1 MALIGKIQPSKG
13 GWIIGAS
20 GLLALVVLIAAAA
33 SPARALPGD
42 AAAVMA
48 ASDLD
53 GDPLDAQAVT
63 EVCTRC
69 HAASQFLGTPRSSG
83 RWEQVFAQ
91 MSGFGAG
98 GTEEQ
103 LNRVV
108 AYFQM
113 NLMVVN
119 VNTSPAEELG
129 PTLQVSDE
137 TVGLIMAR
145 RAQRKFTGW
154 KDLATIPGVHHATVQ
169 KLSDTGRALY

>member
-1 MALIGKIQPSKG
+1 MAIMSGIQSPRG
-13 GWIIGAS
+13 GWIIGAP
-20 GLLALVVLIAAAA
+20 GLLGLILLVALPA

-42 AAAVMA
+42 AAAVLA

-53 GDPLDAQAVT
+53 DDPLDAKAVT

-137 TVGLIMAR
+137 TVERILAR

-154 KDLATIPGVHHATVQ
+154 KDLASIEGVHHETVR
-169 KLSDTGRALY
+169 KLSDTARVLY